1 MFPVWYS
8 RQGERTKMALA
19 SSSVKV
25 FAAPKSWPSSSIERV
40 FLGSP
45 RPSSLFL
52 PRHAPATSIL
62 SFSRR
67 PHQNS
72 AISSSKKKKKSSSFE
87 DIKQEEDD
95 MDDDAFEALFSMLEE
110 DLKKDGSSID
120 DDDGDDISEADF
132 DKLQRALEEA
142 LGIADDDDVEILSS
156 TGDDVEGANAIE
168 EEDDDE
174 EEEERPVKLK
184 NWQLRR
190 LARALKNGRRKTSI
204 KSLAAE
210 LCLDRAIVLELLRDP
225 PPNLVMMSAALPD
238 EPASTSSLPES
249 KPIEIIPAESV
260 SVDDV
265 KSKSEKGVPVHVLR
279 HRWSAQKRLKKVH
292 VETLE
297 RVYKRTRRPTNAMI
311 SSIVQV
317 TNLPRKRVVKWFED
331 KRNEDGIPEHRVPY
345 QRNSKPMEAP

>member
-1 MFPVWYS
+1 
-8 RQGERTKMALA
+8 MALA

-72 AISSSKKKKKSSSFE
+72 AISSSKKK
-87 DIKQEEDD
+87 KQEEDD